1 MVSAGC
7 SWCCICVVRFLWSS
21 ARNRWIG
28 GDVEDR
34 VNGQLGAIMQA
45 ATFINTVG
53 GYNGDMRLYR
63 VEPPVAYSKGGR
75 LFASDY
81 VVVSTAQVLY
91 TGPETCIFPSD
102 ERGKVL
108 SWSALEGSYRGGLDH
123 VAALNGAGY
132 RVKQTSRKA
141 GWFSLVFQ

>member
-1 MVSAGC
+1 
-7 SWCCICVVRFLWSS
+7 
-21 ARNRWIG
+21 
-28 GDVEDR
+28 
-34 VNGQLGAIMQA
+34 MQT
-45 ATFINTVG
+45 ATFIDTVD

-91 TGPETCIFPSD
+91 TGPETSIFPSD

-108 SWSALEGSYRGGLDH
+108 SWSTLEGSYRGSLDH

-132 RVKQTSRKA
+132 RVKQASKKQ
-141 GWFSLVFQ
+141 GWWSSILSVTLSEVRQ